1 MSEYMIID
9 GIQAE
14 INGEKNILELA
25 RKVGIEIPAFCYDPE
40 LSIYG
45 ACRMCMFEDERGK
58 LDAACSCRP
67 RAGMVIKT
75 NTPKLRKYRKMILEL
90 LLANHCRDCTTC
102 HMSGK
107 CKLQEFAYKFNIEN
121 VRFPNNSCTL
131 SPDSSSNC
139 ILRNPGKC
147 ILCGKC
153 VRMCNEIKSV
163 GAIDYAFRGS
173 KMKIATA
180 FDGDIKNSPCV
191 GCGQCAAVCPTG
203 AITIRDDADLVWKV
217 LGNPEYEVS
226 VQIAPAVRV
235 GISKEFGFS
244 EGENVMGKLVTAL
257 REMGF
262 EKVYDTNI
270 GADLTIIEESNELI
284 KRIKKGGKLP
294 MFTSCCP
301 AWIRF
306 AEDKYPDLLDN
317 ISTCRSPMQ
326 MLGST
331 VKAMYKGEKK
341 HIHVA
346 IMPCSAKKD
355 EARRAKFMDK
365 DGNPIIDYVLSTQE
379 VVRMI
384 REHGI
389 HFAQLKED
397 LPDVPFKEYTGAGV
411 IFGASGGVMEAAL
424 RTAVETIT
432 GEKLGNLNFEAV
444 RGMEGVKEAEYD
456 VKGLKVKVAVVSG
469 LKNAAAI
476 CDKVRKGEADY
487 QFIEIMS
494 CPGGCVNGAGQPF
507 VDAFTRSSTDYK
519 GMRAKGLYDTDANM
533 TSRKSHDNYAVTAL
547 YDNFFGEVGGH
558 KAHELLHTKYTPKNK

>member
-9 GIQAE
+9 GIKAE

-45 ACRMCMFEDERGK
+45 ACRMCMFEDERGR
-58 LDAACSCRP
+58 LDASCSTPP

-75 NTPKLRKYRKMILEL
+75 NTAKLRKYRKMILEL
-90 LLANHCRDCTTC
+90 LLANHCRDCTIC

-107 CKLQEFAYKFNIEN
+107 CKLQEFAHKFNIEG
-121 VRFPNNSCTL
+121 VRFPNNACVT
-131 SPDSSSNC
+131 SPDASSNS
-139 ILRNPGKC
+139 IIRDPGKC

-153 VRMCNEIKSV
+153 VRMCNEVQSV
-163 GAIDYAFRGS
+163 GAIDYAYRGS

-180 FDGDIKNSPCV
+180 FDGDISNSPCV

-203 AITIRDDADLVWKV
+203 AIVIRDDADLVWKA
-217 LGNPEYEVS
+217 LGDPEVEVS
-226 VQIAPAVRV
+226 VQVAPAVRV
-235 GISKEFGFS
+235 GLGTEFGFE
-244 EGENVMGKLVTAL
+244 EGTNVMGKLITAL

-262 EKVYDTNI
+262 DKVYDTNI
-270 GADLTIIEESNELI
+270 GADLTIMEESNELI
-284 KRIKKGGKLP
+284 HRITKGGKLP

-317 ISTCRSPMQ
+317 ISTCKSPMQ
-326 MLGST
+326 MLAAT
-331 VKAMYKGEKK
+331 VKATYEGEKK
-341 HIHVA
+341 HVHVA

-355 EARRAKFMDK
+355 EAKRAKFNGDV
-365 DGNPIIDYVLSTQE
+365 DYVLSTQE

-389 HFAQLKED
+389 HFKYLEES
-397 LPDVPFKEYTGAGV
+397 LPDVPYKEHTGASV

-432 GEKLGNLNFEAV
+432 GEKLGSVEFKEV

-469 LKNAAAI
+469 LKNAKEL
-476 CDKVRKGEADY
+476 CDKVRAGQADY
-487 QFIEIMS
+487 QFIEVMS
-494 CPGGCVNGAGQPF
+494 CPGGCVNGGGQPF
-507 VDAFTRSSTDYK
+507 VDAFKRSEMDYK
-519 GMRAKGLYDTDANM
+519 GMRAKGLYDTDADM
-533 TSRKSHDNYAVTAL
+533 SSRKSHENMSISYL
-547 YDNFFGEVGGH
+547 YDSFFGEVGGH
-558 KAHELLHTKYTPKNK
+558 KAHELLHTTYEPRKK

>member
-9 GIQAE
+9 GIKAE

-25 RKVGIEIPAFCYDPE
+25 RKIGIEIPAFCYDPE

-45 ACRMCMFEDERGK
+45 ACRMCMFEDERGR
-58 LDAACSCRP
+58 LDASCSTPP

-107 CKLQEFAYKFNIEN
+107 CRLQEFAYKFNIEG
-121 VRFPNNSCTL
+121 VRFPNNACAL
-131 SPDSSSNC
+131 SPDNSSYS
-139 ILRNPGKC
+139 IVREPGKC

-153 VRMCNEIKSV
+153 VRMCNEIQSV

-180 FDGDIKNSPCV
+180 FDGDIANSPCV

-203 AITIRDDADLVWKV
+203 AITIRDCADQVWKAIGDPDV
-217 LGNPEYEVS
+217 EVS
-226 VQIAPAVRV
+226 VQVAPAVRV
-235 GISKEFGFS
+235 GLGTEFGFE
-244 EGENVMGKLVTAL
+244 EGTNVMGKLTTAL

-262 EKVYDTNI
+262 DKVYDTNI
-270 GADLTIIEESNELI
+270 GADLTIMEESNELI
-284 KRIKKGGKLP
+284 NRITKGGKLP

-317 ISTCRSPMQ
+317 ISTCKSPMQ
-326 MLGST
+326 MLASV
-331 VKAMYKGEKK
+331 VKASYKGEKK
-341 HIHVA
+341 HVHVA

-355 EARRAKFMDK
+355 EAKRAKFNGDV
-365 DGNPIIDYVLSTQE
+365 DFVLSTQE

-389 HFAQLKED
+389 HFKYLEET
-397 LPDVPFKEYTGAGV
+397 LPDVPFKEYTGASV

-432 GEKLGNLNFEAV
+432 GEKLGNVEFKVV
-444 RGMEGVKEAEYD
+444 RGMQGVKEAEYD

-469 LKNAAAI
+469 LKNAKEI
-476 CDKVRKGEADY
+476 CDKVRAGQADY

-494 CPGGCVNGAGQPF
+494 CPGGCVNGGGQPF
-507 VDAFTRSSTDYK
+507 VDAFTRSDMDYK
-519 GMRAKGLYDTDANM
+519 GMRAKGLYDTDAGMCN
-533 TSRKSHDNYAVTAL
+533 RKSHDNMSVSYL
-547 YDNFFGEVGGH
+547 YDNFLGEIGGH
-558 KAHELLHTKYTPKNK
+558 KAHELLHTHYEPKNK

>member
-9 GIQAE
+9 GIKAE
-14 INGEKNILELA
+14 INGEKNVLELA
-25 RKVGIEIPAFCYDPE
+25 RKVGIEIPAFCYDPD

-45 ACRMCMFEDERGK
+45 ACRMCMFEDERGRF
-58 LDAACSCRP
+58 DAACSTIP
-67 RAGMVIKT
+67 RAGMEIKT

-107 CKLQEFAYKFNIEN
+107 CRLQEFAYKFNIEG
-121 VRFPNNSCTL
+121 VRFPNNACQL
-131 SPDSSSNC
+131 SPDHSSYC
-139 ILRNPGKC
+139 ILRDPGKC

-153 VRMCNEIKSV
+153 VRMCNEIQSV
-163 GAIDYAFRGS
+163 GAIDYAYRGS

-180 FDGDIKNSPCV
+180 FDGDIANSPCV

-203 AITIRDDADLVWKV
+203 AITIRDDADLVWKAI
-217 LGNPEYEVS
+217 GNPDIEVS
-226 VQIAPAVRV
+226 VQVAPAVRV
-235 GISKEFGFS
+235 GLGTEFGFE
-244 EGENVMGKLVTAL
+244 EGTNVMGKLVTAL

-262 EKVYDTNI
+262 DKVYDTNI
-270 GADLTIIEESNELI
+270 GADLTIMEESNELI
-284 KRIKKGGKLP
+284 HRIKKGGKLP

-317 ISTCRSPMQ
+317 ISTCKSPMQ
-326 MLGST
+326 MLAST
-331 VKAMYKGEKK
+331 VKATYEGEKK

-355 EARRAKFMDK
+355 EAKREKF
-365 DGNPIIDYVLSTQE
+365 GGAVDYVLSTQE
-379 VVRMI
+379 VIRMI

-389 HFAQLKED
+389 HFKYLEES
-397 LPDVPFKEYTGAGV
+397 LPDVPFKEYTGASV

-432 GEKLGNLNFEAV
+432 GEKLKNVEFTEV
-444 RGMEGVKEAEYD
+444 RGMEGVKEAEYAAGD
-456 VKGLKVKVAVVSG
+456 LKVKVAVASG

-476 CDKVRKGEADY
+476 CDKVRAGESDY

-507 VDAFTRSSTDYK
+507 VDAFKRSDMDYK
-519 GMRAKGLYDTDANM
+519 GMRAKGLYKTDADM
-533 TSRKSHDNYAVTAL
+533 SARKSHENMAISAL
-547 YDNFFGEVGGH
+547 YDNFLGEVGGH
-558 KAHELLHTKYTPKNK
+558 KAHELLHTHYEPKKRS

>member
-9 GIQAE
+9 GVKVKIE
-14 INGEKNILELA
+14 GEKNILELA
-25 RKVGIEIPAFCYDPE
+25 RKAGIEIPAFCYDPE

-45 ACRMCMFEDERGK
+45 ACRMCMFEDEKGRF
-58 LDAACSCRP
+58 DASCSCKP
-67 RAGMVIKT
+67 RDGMVIKT

-107 CKLQEFAYKFNIEN
+107 CRLQEFAYKFNIEN
-121 VRFPNNSCTL
+121 VRFPNNSCSLNMDKT
-131 SPDSSSNC
+131 SHS
-139 ILRNPGKC
+139 ILRTPSKC

-153 VRMCNEIKSV
+153 VRMCNEIQSV
-163 GAIDYAFRGS
+163 GAIDYAFRGAE
-173 KMKIATA
+173 MKIATA
-180 FDGDIKNSPCV
+180 FDGDIANSPCV

-203 AITIRDDADLVWKV
+203 AIIIKDDADAVWKAIGKPDV
-217 LGNPEYEVS
+217 EVS
-226 VQIAPAVRV
+226 VQVAPAVRV
-235 GISKEFGFS
+235 GLGTEFGFT

-257 REMGF
+257 KEMGF
-262 EKVYDTNI
+262 DKVYDTNI
-270 GADLTIIEESNELI
+270 GADLTIVEEANELVN
-284 KRIKKGGKLP
+284 RVQNGGKLP

-306 AEDKYPDLLDN
+306 AEENYPDLLDN
-317 ISTCRSPMQ
+317 ISTCKSPMQ
-326 MLGST
+326 MLAAT

-341 HIHVA
+341 HVHVA

-355 EARRAKFMDK
+355 EARREKFNGDV
-365 DGNPIIDYVLSTQE
+365 DFVLSTQE

-389 HFAQLKED
+389 HFKYLQESQ
-397 LPDVPFKEYTGAGV
+397 PDNPFGEHTGASV

-432 GEKLGNLNFEAV
+432 GLSMPNVEYTAV

-456 VKGLKVKVAVVSG
+456 VNGLKVKVAVVSG
-469 LKNAAAI
+469 LKNAREL
-476 CDKVRKGEADY
+476 CEKVKKGEVDY

-494 CPGGCVNGAGQPF
+494 CPGGCVNGGGQPF
-507 VDAFTRSSTDYK
+507 VDAFTRSDIDYK
-519 GMRAKGLYDTDANM
+519 GLRASGLYKTDEKMVN
-533 TSRKSHDNYAVTAL
+533 RKSHENKAIKNL
-547 YDNFFGEVGGH
+547 YETFLGEVGGE
-558 KAHELLHTKYTPKNK
+558 KAHELLHTHYQAKVRR

>member
-1 MSEYMIID
+1 MKEYMIID
-9 GIQAE
+9 GIKAE
-14 INGEKNILELA
+14 INGEKNVLEVA
-25 RKVGIEIPAFCYDPE
+25 RKVGIEIPAFCYDPD

-45 ACRMCMFEDERGK
+45 ACRMCMFEDERGRF
-58 LDAACSCRP
+58 DAACSTIP
-67 RAGMVIKT
+67 RAGMEIKT

-107 CKLQEFAYKFNIEN
+107 CRLQEFAYKFNIEG
-121 VRFPNNSCTL
+121 VRFPNNACQL
-131 SPDSSSNC
+131 SPDHSSYC
-139 ILRNPGKC
+139 ILRDPGKC

-153 VRMCNEIKSV
+153 VRMCNEIQSV
-163 GAIDYAFRGS
+163 GAIDYAYRGS

-180 FDGDIKNSPCV
+180 FDGDIANSPCV

-203 AITIRDDADLVWKV
+203 AITIRDDADLVWKAI
-217 LGNPEYEVS
+217 GNPDVEVS

-235 GISKEFGFS
+235 GLGTEFGFE

-262 EKVYDTNI
+262 DKVYDTNI
-270 GADLTIIEESNELI
+270 GADLTIMEESNELI
-284 KRIKKGGKLP
+284 HRIQKGGKLP

-317 ISTCRSPMQ
+317 ISTCKSPMQ
-326 MLGST
+326 MLAST
-331 VKAMYKGEKK
+331 IKATYEGEKK

-355 EARRAKFMDK
+355 EAKREKF
-365 DGNPIIDYVLSTQE
+365 GGAVDYVLSTQE

-384 REHGI
+384 REQGI
-389 HFAQLKED
+389 HFKYIEES

-432 GEKLGNLNFEAV
+432 GEKLQNVEFTEV
-444 RGMEGVKEAEYD
+444 RGMEGVKEAEYVAGD
-456 VKGLKVKVAVVSG
+456 LKVKVAVASG
-469 LKNAAAI
+469 LKNAREL
-476 CDKVRKGEADY
+476 CDKVRAGECDY

-507 VDAFTRSSTDYK
+507 VDAFKRSEMDYK
-519 GMRAKGLYDTDANM
+519 GMRAKGLYKTDADM
-533 TSRKSHDNYAVTAL
+533 SARKSHENMAISAL

-558 KAHELLHTKYTPKNK
+558 KAHELLHTHYEPKKR

>member
-9 GIQAE
+9 GIKAE

-45 ACRMCMFEDERGK
+45 ACRMCMFEDERGR
-58 LDAACSCRP
+58 LDASCSTPP

-75 NTPKLRKYRKMILEL
+75 NTAKLRKYRKMILEL

-121 VRFPNNSCTL
+121 VRFPNNSC
-131 SPDSSSNC
+131 SISSDSSSQS
-139 ILRNPGKC
+139 ILRTPSKC

-153 VRMCNEIKSV
+153 VRMCNEIQSV

-180 FDGDIKNSPCV
+180 FDGDIANSPCV

-203 AITIRDDADLVWKV
+203 AITIRDDADLVWKA
-217 LGNPEYEVS
+217 LGNPDVEVS
-226 VQIAPAVRV
+226 VQVAPAVRV
-235 GISKEFGFS
+235 GLGTEFGFE
-244 EGENVMGKLVTAL
+244 EGTNVMGKLVTAL
-257 REMGF
+257 HEMGF
-262 EKVYDTNI
+262 DKVYDTNI
-270 GADLTIIEESNELI
+270 GADLTIMEESNELI
-284 KRIKKGGKLP
+284 HRITKGGKLP

-317 ISTCRSPMQ
+317 ISTCKSPMQ
-326 MLGST
+326 MLAAT
-331 VKAMYKGEKK
+331 VKALYKGDKK
-341 HIHVA
+341 HVHVA

-355 EARRAKFMDK
+355 EAKRAKFNGDV
-365 DGNPIIDYVLSTQE
+365 DFVLSTQE

-389 HFAQLKED
+389 HFKYLEET

-432 GEKLGNLNFEAV
+432 GEKLSDVEFKEV
-444 RGMEGVKEAEYD
+444 RGMEGVKEVEYD
-456 VKGLKVKVAVVSG
+456 VKGLKIKVAAVSG
-469 LKNAAAI
+469 LKNAAEI
-476 CDKVRKGEADY
+476 CDKVRAGKADY

-494 CPGGCVNGAGQPF
+494 CPGGCVNGGGQPF
-507 VDAFTRSSTDYK
+507 VDAFKRSDIDYK
-519 GMRAKGLYDTDANM
+519 GLRAKGLYDTDADMSN
-533 TSRKSHDNYAVTAL
+533 RKSHNNMAVTSL
-547 YDNFFGEVGGH
+547 YDNFFVEVGGH
-558 KAHELLHTKYTPKNK
+558 KAHELLHTHYEPKKK

>member
-9 GIQAE
+9 GIKAE

-25 RKVGIEIPAFCYDPE
+25 RKAGIEIPAFCYDPE

-45 ACRMCMFEDERGK
+45 ACRMCMFEDERGR
-58 LDAACSCRP
+58 LDAACSCKP
-67 RAGMVIKT
+67 RDGMVIKT
-75 NTPKLRKYRKMILEL
+75 NTAKLRKYRKMILEL

-107 CKLQEFAYKFNIEN
+107 CRLQEFAYKFNIEGI
-121 VRFPNNSCTL
+121 RFPNNACQIS
-131 SPDSSSNC
+131 SDSSSNS
-139 ILRNPGKC
+139 IIRAPGKC

-153 VRMCNEIKSV
+153 VRMCNEVQSV

-180 FDGDIKNSPCV
+180 FDGDIANSPCV

-203 AITIRDDADLVWKV
+203 AIVIRDDADLVWKA
-217 LGNPEYEVS
+217 LGDDNVEVS

-235 GISKEFGFS
+235 GLGTEFGFN

-257 REMGF
+257 KEMGF
-262 EKVYDTNI
+262 DKVYDTNI
-270 GADLTIIEESNELI
+270 GADLTIMEESNELI
-284 KRIKKGGKLP
+284 HRIKKGGKLP

-317 ISTCRSPMQ
+317 ISTCKSPMQ
-326 MLGST
+326 MLAAT
-331 VKAMYKGEKK
+331 VKALYKGEKK
-341 HIHVA
+341 HVHVA

-355 EARRAKFMDK
+355 EAKREKFNGDV
-365 DGNPIIDYVLSTQE
+365 DFVLSTQE

-389 HFAQLKED
+389 HFAQLQES

-432 GEKLGNLNFEAV
+432 GEKLGSVEFKEV
-444 RGMEGVKEAEYD
+444 RGMEGVKEAEYN
-456 VKGLKVKVAVVSG
+456 VKDLKVKVAVVSG
-469 LKNAAAI
+469 LKNARDI
-476 CDKVRKGEADY
+476 CDKVRAGEADY

-494 CPGGCVNGAGQPF
+494 CPGGCVNGGGQPF
-507 VDAFTRSSTDYK
+507 VDAFTRSAMDYK
-519 GMRAKGLYDTDANM
+519 GLRAKGLYNTDANM
-533 TSRKSHDNYAVTAL
+533 SNRKSHDNMSVSYL
-547 YDNFFGEVGGH
+547 YDNYFGEVGGH
-558 KAHELLHTKYTPKNK
+558 KAHELLHTHYEPKKKN

>member
-9 GIQAE
+9 GIKVE
-14 INGEKNILELA
+14 IEGEKNILELA
-25 RKVGIEIPAFCYDPE
+25 RKVGIEIPAFCYDPD

-45 ACRMCMFEDERGK
+45 ACRMCMFEDERGR
-58 LDAACSCRP
+58 LDASCSCKP
-67 RAGMVIKT
+67 RDGMVIKT
-75 NTPKLRKYRKMILEL
+75 NTAKLRKYRKMILEL

-107 CKLQEFAYKFNIEN
+107 CKLQEFAYKFNIEG
-121 VRFPNNSCTL
+121 VRFPNNSCSL
-131 SPDSSSNC
+131 SSDKSSYC
-139 ILRNPGKC
+139 ILRTPSKC

-153 VRMCNEIKSV
+153 VRMCNEIQGV

-173 KMKIATA
+173 KMKISTA
-180 FDGDIKNSPCV
+180 FDGEIANSPCV

-203 AITIRDDADLVWKV
+203 AITIRDDADRVWKAIGDPDV
-217 LGNPEYEVS
+217 EVS

-235 GISKEFGFS
+235 GLGTEFGFE

-262 EKVYDTNI
+262 DKVYDTNI
-270 GADLTIIEESNELI
+270 GADLTIMEESNEFI
-284 KRIKKGGKLP
+284 HRVKNGGKLP

-317 ISTCRSPMQ
+317 ISTCKSPMQ
-326 MLGST
+326 MLAAT
-331 VKAMYKGEKK
+331 IKASYTGEKK
-341 HIHVA
+341 HVHVA

-355 EARRAKFMDK
+355 EARREKFNGDV
-365 DGNPIIDYVLSTQE
+365 DYVLSTQE
-379 VVRMI
+379 LVRMI

-389 HFAQLKED
+389 HFAKLQESY
-397 LPDVPFKEYTGAGV
+397 PDVPFKEYTGASV

-432 GEKLGNLNFEAV
+432 GKTLGDVEFKDV
-444 RGMEGVKEAEYD
+444 RGMEGVKEATYEVGD
-456 VKGLKVKVAVVSG
+456 LKVKVAVVSG
-469 LKNAAAI
+469 LKNAAEI
-476 CDKVRKGEADY
+476 CDKVRAGEADY

-494 CPGGCVNGAGQPF
+494 CPGGCINGGGQPF
-507 VDAFTRSSTDYK
+507 VDAFKRSYMDYK
-519 GMRAKGLYDTDANM
+519 GMRAKGLYDTDAGM
-533 TSRKSHDNYAVTAL
+533 TSRKSHENMAVSAL
-547 YDNFFGEVGGH
+547 YDNFFGEIGGH
-558 KAHELLHTKYTPKNK
+558 KAHDLLHTHYEPKNK